1 MPYTTRGSFSK
12 LARETTHS
20 FRRAVAAGA
29 SSLTVGALCLAAL
42 PAWGSATASV
52 ADAVT
57 TALKDAGGASVTVDK
72 SCGTVPTAAGSS
84 VRPAVRAVARPVAV
98 GRQPVAY
105 GTNRVVIRTPVDA
118 IDTVEDRVLQALSAI
133 DHPGPVE
140 VTPEAPI
147 LFPDAP
153 DGPIDPV
160 VPVALATGDG
170 PAVDVVRLA
179 RVLNRPDEG
188 TSASLDYIMS
198 PSSGSS
204 GMWPNGYPRWT
215 DTLPAPRAASIGSG
229 TVIVVYDTGLPSQGS
244 GTWPPNVSRLTNND
258 VETLDQRAPYGE
270 VDLYYGGHTLAIAS
284 VIATLAPAAEVRAA
298 RITRPDGIATDA
310 AAARRMAVTL
320 SSTGP
325 GGGPDVIVNSFGS
338 PVCVGDSGEDLV
350 PLGLE
355 AVSEAVWR
363 YRDAVLVAASG
374 NRSSDQRIYPAAFAT
389 VVSVG
394 ALDNGSV
401 GDPWTS
407 PTRSGPPAWFSDHG
421 AWVDV
426 WAPGTALAVNH
437 VNGLRFEPRGDTI
450 MGKAI
455 VDGTSVA
462 TPYFAA
468 LVADQ
473 MAATGQSPR
482 QAARAVIDSGTRCSA
497 AVGSGIAVALTSM
510 AASATTRAPFG
521 LPSAC

>member
-1 MPYTTRGSFSK
+1 MSQTHSFSK

-20 FRRAVAAGA
+20 FRRVVAIGA
-29 SSLTVGALCLAAL
+29 ISLTVGALCFAAL

-52 ADAVT
+52 AEAVT

-72 SCGTVPTAAGSS
+72 SCGTVPPAAGPSVRTAA
-84 VRPAVRAVARPVAV
+84 RALALTVSV
-98 GRQPVAY
+98 GRQPVAF
-105 GTNRVVIRTPVDA
+105 GTNRVVVRTPVDA
-118 IDTVEDRVLQALSAI
+118 IGTVDDRVRAALSAI
-133 DHPGPVE
+133 DHPDPVE
-140 VTPEAPI
+140 VRPEAPI

-160 VPVALATGDG
+160 IPVSLDTGAGPPVDVVALA
-170 PAVDVVRLA
+170 RE
-179 RVLNRPDEG
+179 LNRPGEG
-188 TSASLDYIMS
+188 TSASPDYVMS

-215 DTLPAPRAASIGSG
+215 DTLPTPRAAAIGTG
-229 TVIVVYDTGLPSQGS
+229 TVVAVYDTGLPPQSHS
-244 GTWPPNVSRLTNND
+244 TWPPNVSRLTNGD
-258 VETLDQRAPYGE
+258 VEALDQRAPYGE

-284 VIATLAPAAEVRAA
+284 VIATLAPAAEVRAV
-298 RITRPDGIATDA
+298 RITRPDGIATDTV
-310 AAARRMAVTL
+310 AARRMAVTL
-320 SSTGP
+320 SSTGS

-338 PVCVGDSGEDLV
+338 PVCVTGSGEDLV

-363 YRDAVLVAASG
+363 YRHAVLVAASG
-374 NRSSDQRIYPAAFAT
+374 NRSSNQRIYPAAFET

-407 PTRSGPPAWFSDHG
+407 TSRSGPPAWFSDFG
-421 AWVDV
+421 DWVTV

-437 VNGLRFEPRGDTI
+437 VDGLRFEPGGDTI
-450 MGKAI
+450 TGVAI

-482 QAARAVIDSGTRCSA
+482 LAARAVIDSGTRCSA
-497 AVGSGIAVALTSM
+497 TVGSGVAVALTSM
-510 AASATTRAPFG
+510 AASATTRAPSG